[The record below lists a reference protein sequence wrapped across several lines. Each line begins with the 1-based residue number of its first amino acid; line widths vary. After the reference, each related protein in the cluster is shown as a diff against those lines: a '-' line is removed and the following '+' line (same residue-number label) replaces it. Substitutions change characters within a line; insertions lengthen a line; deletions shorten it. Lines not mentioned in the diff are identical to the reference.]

1 MSIGTQAVLAGQVEA
16 AAKAAGLVVIS
27 SEVGQD
33 FSGHP
38 TTRFMLAL
46 VTDNSKKQVLELS
59 DKFDFSRADL
69 LAEVGV
75 YLGEA
80 AKRLKNPRQDCY
92 LTLHGLPLSLEK
104 FTWPFHAST
113 SGADTFLVHGEVR
126 LEDGEAS
133 LLHAKIAASMT
144 VTFAEIVKAPE
155 QPFAEGFIYN
165 AVRKTMDQGQLELVK
180 SGNRQPIPATT
191 RFYSPWMERFSFN
204 ATTHAQPQGCPA
216 AQQFWLSVR

>member
-1 MSIGTQAVLAGQVEA
+1 MSTGTQTVLAGQVEA

-27 SEVGQD
+27 SEVGRD

-46 VTDNSKKQVLELS
+46 AADNSRKQVLELS

-75 YLGEA
+75 YLAEA

-92 LTLHGLPLSLEK
+92 LTLHGLPLSFEK
-104 FTWPFHAST
+104 FTWPFHASS

-126 LEDGEAS
+126 LEEGEPSGSRATVRG
-133 LLHAKIAASMT
+133 KMRAA
-144 VTFAEIVKAPE
+144 
-155 QPFAEGFIYN
+155 
-165 AVRKTMDQGQLELVK
+165 R
-180 SGNRQPIPATT
+180 
-191 RFYSPWMERFSFN
+191 
-204 ATTHAQPQGCPA
+204 A
-216 AQQFWLSVR
+216 ARVPG

>member
-1 MSIGTQAVLAGQVEA
+1 MTAGWKLSVRQAAVRIQENRVLGGKIERLPKNAKELGQMSTGTQAVLAGQVEG

-59 DKFDFSRADL
+59 DKLDFGRADL

-92 LTLHGLPLSLEK
+92 LTLHGLPLSFEK
-104 FTWPFHAST
+104 FTWPFHASS

-133 LLHAKIAASMT
+133 ALHAKVAASMT
-144 VTFAEIVKAPE
+144 VTFARIVNVPE
-155 QPFAEGFIYN
+155 QPFAEG
-165 AVRKTMDQGQLELVK
+165 
-180 SGNRQPIPATT
+180 
-191 RFYSPWMERFSFN
+191 
-204 ATTHAQPQGCPA
+204 
-216 AQQFWLSVR
+216 